1 VGGYLMASKGIFS
14 AVDPI
19 DIGSIIV
26 LFTVIGSGGAVVGV
40 LTTGWAEAVFSTGS
54 TGAVE
59 FGPIFVAQLYLAITA
74 AALVGVPILSG
85 LTGFLF
91 GSQLF
96 GYGKTLVT
104 CVSGIGIGSL
114 VYVFVFISAVVVFQG
129 PGAEQAFG
137 FGDVV
142 SLAIITVL
150 VSTVVG
156 TVAGLWGQAI
166 S

>member
-1 VGGYLMASKGIFS
+1 MASKGIFS

-19 DIGSIIV
+19 DISSIVV
-26 LFTVIGSGGAVVGV
+26 LFAVVGSGSAVVGV

-59 FGPIFVAQLYLAITA
+59 QFGPIFVAQLYLAITA
-74 AALVGVPILSG
+74 AALVGAPLLAG

-96 GYGKTLVT
+96 GYDKTLVT
-104 CVSGIGIGSL
+104 CVSGIGVGSL
-114 VYVFVFISAVVVFQG
+114 VYVFVFIGAVVVFQG
-129 PGAEQAFG
+129 PGAEQAYG
-137 FGDVV
+137 FGDVI
-142 SLAIITVL
+142 SLAILTVF
-150 VSTVVG
+150 VSTGVG

>member
-1 VGGYLMASKGIFS
+1 VGGHLMVSKDIYS
-14 AVDPI
+14 AIDPI

-26 LFTVIGSGGAVVGV
+26 LFAVIGSGGAVVGV

-74 AALVGVPILSG
+74 AALIGVPLLAG

-114 VYVFVFISAVVVFQG
+114 VYVFVFIGAVVVFQG
-129 PGAEQAFG
+129 PGAEQAYG

-142 SLAIITVL
+142 SLAILTVF
-150 VSTVVG
+150 VSTGVG
-156 TVAGLWGQAI
+156 TVAGLLGQAI

>member
-1 VGGYLMASKGIFS
+1 MVSKDIYSTFE
-14 AVDPI
+14 PI
-19 DIGSIIV
+19 DISSIVV
-26 LFTVIGSGGAVVGV
+26 LFAVVGSGSAVVGV

-54 TGAVE
+54 TGPVE
-59 FGPIFVAQLYLAITA
+59 QFGPIFVAQLYLAITA
-74 AALVGVPILSG
+74 AALVGAPILSG

-104 CVSGIGIGSL
+104 CVSGISVGSL

-129 PGAEQAFG
+129 PGAEQAYG
-137 FGDVV
+137 FVDVI

-150 VSTVVG
+150 VSTIVG
-156 TVAGLWGQAI
+156 TLTGLWGQAI

>member
-1 VGGYLMASKGIFS
+1 MISKDIYS
-14 AVDPI
+14 AFDPI
-19 DIGSIIV
+19 DISSIVV
-26 LFTVIGSGGAVVGV
+26 LFAVVGSGSAVVGV
-40 LTTGWAEAVFSTGS
+40 LTTGWAEAVFSTDS

-96 GYGKTLVT
+96 GYDKTLVT
-104 CVSGIGIGSL
+104 CVSGIGVGSL

-129 PGAEQAFG
+129 PAAEQAYG

-142 SLAIITVL
+142 PLAIITVF

>member
-1 VGGYLMASKGIFS
+1 MASKGIFS

>member
-1 VGGYLMASKGIFS
+1 
-14 AVDPI
+14 
-19 DIGSIIV
+19 
-26 LFTVIGSGGAVVGV
+26 
-40 LTTGWAEAVFSTGS
+40 
-54 TGAVE
+54 
-59 FGPIFVAQLYLAITA
+59 
-74 AALVGVPILSG
+74 
-85 LTGFLF
+85 
-91 GSQLF
+91 
-96 GYGKTLVT
+96 
-104 CVSGIGIGSL
+104 
-114 VYVFVFISAVVVFQG
+114 VFISAVVVFQG